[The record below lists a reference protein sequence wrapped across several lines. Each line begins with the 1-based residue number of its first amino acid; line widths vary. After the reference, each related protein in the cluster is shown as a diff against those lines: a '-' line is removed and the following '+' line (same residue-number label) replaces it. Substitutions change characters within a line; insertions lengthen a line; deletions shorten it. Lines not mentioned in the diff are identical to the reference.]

1 MTVEI
6 DGANNIVK
14 TNTISEVTS
23 ANGVTVDGLNIKDS
37 KLVTAN
43 SVVEANITNGA
54 VTSGKIASGVIP
66 ASRPNVSPLLM
77 NGDFAISQRGVSK
90 ASIGNEYG
98 TCDRWYSNTQVGAFT
113 QSQDTDVPSGYGF
126 ANSLK
131 MDCTTSASPTSGQ
144 RNYIQQRFEGQDLQL
159 LKKGTSNAEI
169 ITLSFWVKSVK
180 TGTYIIEVQDV
191 DNSRQI
197 SKSYTISSASTWE
210 KKIISFAG
218 DTTGALGDDNG
229 RSFDIAWYLSAGSD
243 YTSGTLSTSWSSVT
257 NANRAVGQVNLADN
271 TNNNFWLTGVQLE
284 VGEYTSSTI
293 PPFQHESY
301 GNNLSRCERYYQV
314 IAKGVDNARIV
325 NAYNFDGTNTEATYN
340 YFPTMRATPSID
352 QDTGT
357 GYFEFRGNNDN
368 SAFDSFGGMDGGSGH
383 HAVRIYGTGGGS
395 SSAGQAGSY
404 RLGNASASIAL
415 QSEL

>member
-1 MTVEI
+1 MSKV
-6 DGANNIVK
+6 NV
-14 TNTISEVTS
+14 NTIEPSTGTDITLGAS
-23 ANGVTVDGLNIKDS
+23 GDTITVPSGA
-37 KLVTAN
+37 T
-43 SVVEANITNGA
+43 ITNSGTATGFGITAANFLPNAQPLIINGNMA
-54 VTSGKIASGVIP
+54 VA
-66 ASRPNVSPLLM
+66 
-77 NGDFAISQRGVSK
+77 QRATSK

-98 TCDRWYSNTQVGAFT
+98 TCDRWYAYTQVGAFT

-159 LKKGTSNAEI
+159 LKKGTANAEI

-257 NANRAVGQVNLADN
+257 NANRAVGQVNLADS
-271 TNNNFWLTGVQLE
+271 TSNNWWLTAVQME
-284 VGEYTSSTI
+284 VGEYTSATI
-293 PPFQHESY
+293 PPFQHESFGDNLERCQRY
-301 GNNLSRCERYYQV
+301 FYKTTDMGTAVGTAEMGNLTNSSVECSWSIPTTMRTEGTVTIHDSTGTTNKVNYYSGGWQT
-314 IAKGVDNARIV
+314 GGSV
-325 NAYNFDGTNTEATYN
+325 NAANKQGESTLHV
-340 YFPTMRATPSID
+340 
-352 QDTGT
+352 
-357 GYFEFRGNNDN
+357 N
-368 SAFDSFGGMDGGSGH
+368 SA
-383 HAVRIYGTGGGS
+383 
-395 SSAGQAGSY
+395 
-404 RLGNASASIAL
+404 NASWNANL
-415 QSEL
+415 YVDCEL